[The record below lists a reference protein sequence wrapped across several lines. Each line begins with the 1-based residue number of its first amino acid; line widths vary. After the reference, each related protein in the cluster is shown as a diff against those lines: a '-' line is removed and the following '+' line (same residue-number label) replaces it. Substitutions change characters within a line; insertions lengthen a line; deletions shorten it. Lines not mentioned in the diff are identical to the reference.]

1 MNLQQR
7 EAELLA
13 TTEADRDEMN
23 ENNPIVF
30 AESGPNRFRVMT
42 LFFPDNDGVTIQ
54 EDLELNEVTVSYF
67 NNEGQVELGEGAL
80 YDWAI
85 NYYTDNF

>member
-1 MNLQQR
+1 MNLKQR

-23 ENNPIVF
+23 EKNPIVF
-30 AESGPNRFRVMT
+30 AEGAPNRFRVLT

-54 EDLELNEVTVSYF
+54 EDLELDEVTVSYF
-67 NNEGQVELGEGAL
+67 NKEGQEELTEGAI
-80 YDWAI
+80 YDWAL
-85 NYYTDNF
+85 NYFTDNY